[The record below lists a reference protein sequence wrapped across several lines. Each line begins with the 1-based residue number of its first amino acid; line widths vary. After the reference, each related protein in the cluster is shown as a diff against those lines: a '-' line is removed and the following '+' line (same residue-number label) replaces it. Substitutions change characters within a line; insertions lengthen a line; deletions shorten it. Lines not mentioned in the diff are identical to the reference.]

1 MIVVHLINLSEW
13 ESSRGDPLL
22 FSESI
27 SQFGFV
33 HCCLPEQVTGV
44 LEKWFTQQDNVIAVE
59 IDSDLLDV
67 PLVFEN
73 LEGGEEQFPHIYGL
87 VKQNAI
93 AKWYP
98 IVI

>member
-1 MIVVHLINLSEW
+1 MNIIHLINQGEW
-13 ESSRGDPLL
+13 ESSRGESLL

-33 HCCLPEQVTGV
+33 HCCLPEQVPVV
-44 LEKWFTQQDNVIAVE
+44 LEKWFTQQENVIAVE
-59 IDSDLLDV
+59 INSELLDV

-87 VKQNAI
+87 VNQNAI
-93 AKWYP
+93 IKWYP
-98 IVI
+98 VVI

>member
-1 MIVVHLINLSEW
+1 MIIVHLINQGEW

-33 HCCLPEQVTGV
+33 HCCLPEQMPKV
-44 LEKWFTQQDNVIAVE
+44 LVKWFTQQDNVIAVE
-59 IDSDLLDV
+59 IDSDRLDV

-73 LEGGEEQFPHIYGL
+73 PEGGEEQFPHIYGL

-93 AKWYP
+93 IKWYP
-98 IVI
+98 VVI

>member
-1 MIVVHLINLSEW
+1 MIIVHLINQGEW
-13 ESSRGDPLL
+13 ESSRGEPSL
-22 FSESI
+22 FSTSI

-33 HCCLPEQVTGV
+33 HCCLPEQVSMV

-59 IDSDLLDV
+59 INSDLLDV

-93 AKWYP
+93 VKMYP
-98 IVI
+98 IVT

>member
-1 MIVVHLINLSEW
+1 MIIVHLINQGEW

-33 HCCLPEQVTGV
+33 HCCLPEQVPGV
-44 LEKWFTQQDNVIAVE
+44 LKKWFTQQENVIAVE
-59 IDSDLLDV
+59 IDSDRLDV
-67 PLVFEN
+67 PLAFEN
-73 LEGGEEQFPHIYGL
+73 IEGGEEQFPHIYGL

-93 AKWYP
+93 IKWYP
-98 IVI
+98 VVI